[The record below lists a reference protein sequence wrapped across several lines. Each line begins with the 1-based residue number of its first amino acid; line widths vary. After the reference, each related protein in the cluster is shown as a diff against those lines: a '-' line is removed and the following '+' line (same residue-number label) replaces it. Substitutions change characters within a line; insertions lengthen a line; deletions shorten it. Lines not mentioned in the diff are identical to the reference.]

1 MQQGVIAVLHVE
13 RPDEPQR
20 HHDEHGEPRPC
31 VGERIAEHLQ
41 RFARGEAP
49 ADQFADRLRA
59 LQDQDRDHD
68 VAGER
73 DYLHQRE
80 MRRVV
85 QAERLRDL
93 RDRRTCADHGD
104 DPHDPALHENGPS
117 IAHAQQAQARRG
129 RLQEEAAAYHD
140 QAAQHIDVDQRI
152 ERAVLRRAVVGED
165 RHQRA
170 RRADEH
176 RQRQQAQHH
185 ASAARAADAAG
196 ASSDARRSACLWLR
210 WLCRCSGRGRCCGRA
225 GLRCLCRCIGRNG

>member
-1 MQQGVIAVLHVE
+1 LPNICSDLLA
-13 RPDEPQR
+13 
-20 HHDEHGEPRPC
+20 
-31 VGERIAEHLQ
+31 AK
-41 RFARGEAP
+41 
-49 ADQFADRLRA
+49 LRA

-93 RDRRTCADHGD
+93 SDRRTCADHGD

-152 ERAVLRRAVVGED
+152 ERTVLRRAVVGED

-185 ASAARAADAAG
+185 RQQRARQTLQERPVMHGVLLAFGFGGFAG
-196 ASSDARRSACLWLR
+196 
-210 WLCRCSGRGRCCGRA
+210 SGRGRCCGRA
-225 GLRCLCRCIGRNG
+225 GLRCLCGCIGRNG